1 MCALSLADNKDDK
14 KTIYFII
21 VLPTINFDDN
31 LEKMCCIYKM
41 GSLCLFIFAW
51 TKIWSMIY
59 LVDDKD
65 FLKSLKFIE
74 DLLVYIGGNYCVTQ
88 KHRGL
93 SLGSDPRWG
102 WKF

>member
-1 MCALSLADNKDDK
+1 
-14 KTIYFII
+14 
-21 VLPTINFDDN
+21 
-31 LEKMCCIYKM
+31 
-41 GSLCLFIFAW
+41 
-51 TKIWSMIY
+51 MIY

-93 SLGSDPRWG
+93 SLGSDPR
-102 WKF
+102 